1 MYKSLS
7 GGVENKVDVRR
18 ILEDVKS
25 NRLSV
30 DEALRIL
37 SKLPFEDI
45 DFAKIDHHRRLRRGM
60 SEVVFCEGKTK
71 EQVLGIFERMLGMDG
86 INIIGTKASRD
97 LYEYLKEK
105 FGEDLV
111 YYEEAQVLCLKR
123 RELRKNERG
132 YVAVIS
138 AGTADFR
145 VAEEAAVVL
154 EILGNNVKR
163 IYDVGV
169 AGIHRLFHYLDEI
182 QSANVIVA
190 VAGMEGALP
199 SVVAGLVSKPV
210 IAVPTSVGYGANFK
224 GVSALLTMLN
234 SCSSGVAVVNIDNG
248 FGAAVFAHM
257 INSLVN
263 GNL

>member
-1 MYKSLS
+1 M
-7 GGVENKVDVRR
+7 DVRK

-25 NRLSV
+25 GGLSI
-30 DEALRIL
+30 DEALKLL

-71 EQVLGIFERMLGMDG
+71 EQVLKIFERMLERDG
-86 INIIGTKASRD
+86 VNIIGTRVSKE
-97 LYEYLKEK
+97 LYEYLKGRIAE
-105 FGEDLV
+105 ELI
-111 YYEEAQVLCLKR
+111 YYEDAQVICLKR
-123 RELRKNERG
+123 REINRNPKG
-132 YVAVIS
+132 YVAVVS
-138 AGTADFR
+138 AGTADLR
-145 VAEEAAVVL
+145 IAEEAAVVL
-154 EILGNNVKR
+154 EILGNKVKR

-169 AGIHRLFHYLDEI
+169 AGIHRLFHYLDDI
-182 QSANVIVA
+182 QSSNVIIA

-199 SVVAGLVSKPV
+199 SVIAGLVSKPV
-210 IAVPTSVGYGANFK
+210 IAVPTSVGYGANFN

-257 INSLVN
+257 INSLIN
-263 GNL
+263 SNL

>member
-1 MYKSLS
+1 M
-7 GGVENKVDVRR
+7 DVRKV
-18 ILEDVKS
+18 LEGVK
-25 NRLSV
+25 NGELSI
-30 DEALRIL
+30 DEALKRL

-71 EQVLGIFERMLGMDG
+71 EQVLKIFERMLEKDD
-86 INIIGTKASRD
+86 INVIGTRASRE
-97 LYEYLKEK
+97 LYEYLRERI
-105 FGEDLV
+105 GERELT
-111 YYEEAQVLCLKR
+111 YYEDAQVICLRR
-123 RELRKNERG
+123 REVNVNPKG
-132 YVAVIS
+132 YVAVVS
-138 AGTADFR
+138 AGTADLR

-169 AGIHRLFHYLDEI
+169 AGIHRLFHYLDDI
-182 QSANVIVA
+182 QSSNVVIA

-199 SVVAGLVSKPV
+199 SVIAGLISKPV
-210 IAVPTSVGYGANFK
+210 IAVPTSVGYGTNFK

-257 INSLVN
+257 VNSLIN

>member
-1 MYKSLS
+1 M
-7 GGVENKVDVRR
+7 DVRR
-18 ILEDVKS
+18 ILEEVKS
-25 NRLSV
+25 DRLSI
-30 DEALRIL
+30 DEALELL

-45 DFAKIDHHRRLRRGM
+45 GFAKIDHHRGLRRGM
-60 SEVVFCEGKTK
+60 AEVVFCEGKTK
-71 EQVLGIFERMLGMDG
+71 EQVLKIFERMLLGG
-86 INIIGTKASRD
+86 GTNIIGTRAGKD
-97 LYEYLKEK
+97 LYEYLREK
-105 FGEDLV
+105 IGEDV
-111 YYEEAQVLCLKR
+111 TYYEDAQVICLR
-123 RELRKNERG
+123 RKDVRKNHKG
-132 YVAVIS
+132 YVAVVS

-145 VAEEAAVVL
+145 VAEEAAVIL
-154 EILGNNVKR
+154 EILGNSVKR

-169 AGIHRLFHYLDEI
+169 AGIHRLFHYLEDI
-182 QSANVIVA
+182 QSANVIIA

-199 SVVAGLVSKPV
+199 SVIAGLVSKPV
-210 IAVPTSVGYGANFK
+210 VAVPTSVGYGTSFK

>member
-1 MYKSLS
+1 M
-7 GGVENKVDVRR
+7 DVRR
-18 ILEDVKS
+18 ILEEVKRD
-25 NRLSV
+25 RLSI
-30 DEALRIL
+30 DEALSIL
-37 SKLPFEDI
+37 IRLPFEDI
-45 DFAKIDHHRRLRRGM
+45 DFAKIDHHRKLRRGM

-71 EQVLGIFERMLGMDG
+71 EQVLKIFEKMLEKDEV
-86 INIIGTKASRD
+86 NVIGTRASKE
-97 LYEYLKEK
+97 LYDYLKGRL
-105 FGEDLV
+105 GEELT
-111 YYEEAQVLCLKR
+111 YYEDAQVICLRR
-123 RELRKNERG
+123 REINRNPKG
-132 YVAVIS
+132 YVAVVS
-138 AGTADFR
+138 AGTADYK

-154 EILGNNVKR
+154 EILGNTVKR

-169 AGIHRLFHYLDEI
+169 AGVHRLFHYLDDI
-182 QSANVIVA
+182 QSSNVIIA

-199 SVVAGLVSKPV
+199 SVIAGLVSKPV

-224 GVSALLTMLN
+224 GISALLTMLN